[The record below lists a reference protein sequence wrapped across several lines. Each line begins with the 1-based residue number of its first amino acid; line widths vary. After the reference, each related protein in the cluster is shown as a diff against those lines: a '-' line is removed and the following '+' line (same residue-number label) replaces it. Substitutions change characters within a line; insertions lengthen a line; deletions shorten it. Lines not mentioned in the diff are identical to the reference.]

1 MDSDKYLTMKLQE
14 LFEGKVKNLAIDREY
29 NKQHSPAST
38 LHVQQMKYDVTINGK
53 VWKSFATEP
62 DAMRAANNMYNKNP
76 RLRISVM
83 PK

>member
-1 MDSDKYLTMKLQE
+1 MKLQE

-38 LHVQQMKYDVTINGK
+38 LPVQQMKYDVTINGK

-62 DAMRAANNMYNKNP
+62 DAMRAANNMYNKYP
-76 RLRISVM
+76 RLRVSVM

>member
-14 LFEGKVKNLAIDREY
+14 LFEGRVKDLAYNLEWD
-29 NKQHSPAST
+29 KQHSPAST
-38 LHVQQMKYDVTINGK
+38 LPVQQMKYDVTINGK

-76 RLRISVM
+76 RLRVSVI

>member
-38 LHVQQMKYDVTINGK
+38 LHVQQTKYDVTINGK

-76 RLRISVM
+76 RLRVSVM